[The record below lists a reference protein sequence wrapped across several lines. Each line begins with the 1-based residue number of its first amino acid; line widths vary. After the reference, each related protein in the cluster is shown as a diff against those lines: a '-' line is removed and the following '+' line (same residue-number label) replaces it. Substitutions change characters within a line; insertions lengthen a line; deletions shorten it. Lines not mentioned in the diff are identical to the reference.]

1 MVNSKKNPLKR
12 TPSGPPQTR
21 NKVAPKKRGKLTVI
35 AGPMFSGKTTKLLT
49 LFSVLSNLGF
59 NIMCFK
65 SEARK
70 ISGMGH
76 TKSHDERPL
85 PVIYVSMDEPEKI
98 LQYVGKDG
106 IQKVIVDAAHFFP
119 KDRFITVVETLLV
132 QGVDVYVNGVIYDYR
147 KHEFGAT
154 RALMKKADEC
164 IEQYSICVRCGA
176 KAPYTERISGGTAQ
190 SIGTT
195 GMKKA
200 EYIAVCATC
209 HRVYQ
214 G

>member
-1 MVNSKKNPLKR
+1 MTKQKANSKK
-12 TPSGPPQTR
+12 
-21 NKVAPKKRGKLTVI
+21 KRGNLTVI

-49 LFSVLSNLGF
+49 LFSVLSNLGN

-98 LQYVGKDG
+98 LQYVGRDG
-106 IQKVIVDAAHFFP
+106 IQKVIIDAVHFFP
-119 KDRFITVVETLLV
+119 RNQLLNVVNQLLL
-132 QGVDVYVNGVIYDYR
+132 QGIDVYVNGLIYDYR

-154 RALMKKADEC
+154 KMLMEQAYQT
-164 IEQYSICVRCGA
+164 ILQYSICVRCGGRA
-176 KAPYTERISGGTAQ
+176 DHTERISGGTAQ